1 MAATSFDGIE
11 SFREVIAS
19 LGPTEQENRG
29 SQICHYMDRML
40 RSIPTGV
47 SCTPAKCDFSK
58 FDLSFDLSGTIQLKS
73 PAKHAYEAGYQ
84 FSFVTITREVG
95 GCIKKK
101 LSWLAATAIV
111 LACITQCSRGKPD
124 FTGTWVQAGGPPTP
138 GALDDP
144 DLEPRMMIKQDGATM
159 SESVTVV
166 SKSKPSRKS
175 TTEATTFKLDKN
187 EQRSNPSTVSKTYW
201 EKNTLIFKNTEFR
214 ENKIVSTHTIV

>member
-1 MAATSFDGIE
+1 M
-11 SFREVIAS
+11 
-19 LGPTEQENRG
+19 
-29 SQICHYMDRML
+29 
-40 RSIPTGV
+40 
-47 SCTPAKCDFSK
+47 
-58 FDLSFDLSGTIQLKS
+58 
-73 PAKHAYEAGYQ
+73 
-84 FSFVTITREVG
+84 TITREEG

-175 TTEATTFKLDKN
+175 TAGATTFKLDGS
-187 EQRSNPSTVSKTYW
+187 ERRSNPSTVSKTYW
-201 EKNTLIFKNTEFR
+201 EGNTLVFKNTEFR
-214 ENKIVSTHTIV
+214 EGKIVSTHTIVWSLDHDGMLVVENTLITPDQPRPAKMRRVFKKVAP